1 MQIATVERRSPGL
14 SEAERIRRL
23 AESLGAYRI
32 YKTCSDADGE
42 YTDYYEVTSPDQEAG
57 ILGSPF
63 IHRPVL
69 VYDHGQTMN
78 C

>member
-1 MQIATVERRSPGL
+1 MQITSTERQYPGI
-14 SEAERIRRL
+14 SEAERVRRL
-23 AESLGAYRI
+23 AEALGAYRI
-32 YKTCSDADGE
+32 YKTAGDEGGE

-63 IHRPVL
+63 IHNPVL
-69 VYDHGQTMN
+69 VYDHGQTLN